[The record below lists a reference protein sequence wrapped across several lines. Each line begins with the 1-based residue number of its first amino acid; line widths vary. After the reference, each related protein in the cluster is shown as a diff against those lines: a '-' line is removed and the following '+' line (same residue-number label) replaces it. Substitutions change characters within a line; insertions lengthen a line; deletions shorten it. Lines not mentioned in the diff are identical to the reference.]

1 MGVAY
6 RLLGS
11 VSETEDVV
19 QDTALRWL
27 ALDPPLPERPIAW
40 LTTVCTN
47 RCLDILRSSHHKR
60 MDYVGPWLPDSL
72 VTESASDAAQ
82 HVELASSLSTA
93 FLLMLERLTP
103 RERAAY
109 LLHDIFDME
118 FAQIAETLD
127 LTPANCRQLAARAR
141 KMIRRENARF
151 VPDLDRQRELFE
163 SFRSALDTGSIDQ
176 LAQVLSQ
183 DVDLRADSDGKVV
196 AVRHVVDGFDAV
208 SDFIAGTL
216 GPAWSQ
222 DRFDVEMA
230 NGHLVLAVRRGPRL
244 TAIVAFGYAQ
254 DGAVNHVFIQRNP
267 DKLRVFEHR
276 AASAAGDGSLWIA

>member
-276 AASAAGDGSLWIA
+276 AASAGGDGSLWIA